1 MKKLLIIS
9 ALLMAAFQIQASSYF
24 TMGVRDTVY
33 LNPACLNA
41 FCNIPVIAHFES
53 RYDSWT
59 MAMTYPDGLG
69 GPYVNIRD
77 KRRHQ

>member
-1 MKKLLIIS
+1 
-9 ALLMAAFQIQASSYF
+9 MAAFQIQASSYF

-59 MAMTYPDGLG
+59 MAMTDAADYNCDGIVNINDYTALNARLLG
-69 GPYVNIRD
+69 G
-77 KRRHQ
+77 Q

>member
-1 MKKLLIIS
+1 MMKKLLIIS

-59 MAMTYPDGLG
+59 TVLLTSTTILPLMPD
-69 GPYVNIRD
+69 YWAYN
-77 KRRHQ
+77 K